1 MKKYT
6 ALICARGGSKGFPRK
21 NLAILDGDPLVGHSI
36 LAARQNRRIGRVLV
50 STDCAQI
57 ASAASD
63 YGGEIPFLRSS
74 DLATDDAKEWDVW
87 LDAIRW
93 LEQEGDLPDGLVVL
107 PPTAP
112 LRAQEDVDS
121 SIDLFEKRG
130 CDATICVTP
139 SHRNPSFNMVT
150 IDDNSVARIVLNFG
164 KIYRRQ
170 DAENCFDITTVCYVV
185 KPEFI
190 MSAKHLFDGVV
201 LGNIIPSIRSVDID
215 NVVDLQWA
223 SFLRNYNH
231 RNDDIRF
238 YE

>member
-1 MKKYT
+1 M
-6 ALICARGGSKGFPRK
+6 RS
-21 NLAILDGDPLVGHSI
+21 H
-36 LAARQNRRIGRVLV
+36 
-50 STDCAQI
+50 
-57 ASAASD
+57 
-63 YGGEIPFLRSS
+63 LRSS

-121 SIDLFEKRG
+121 SIDLFEKRVVT
-130 CDATICVTP
+130 ATICVTP

-150 IDDNSVARIVLNFG
+150 IDDNSVARIVLNSG

-190 MSAKHLFDGVV
+190 MSAKHLFDGC
-201 LGNIIPSIRSVDID
+201 SVTLSR
-215 NVVDLQWA
+215 V
-223 SFLRNYNH
+223 
-231 RNDDIRF
+231 
-238 YE
+238 